1 MSPICYNYVCFT
13 KNNYHEKQLLNLNS
27 HDAYTAL
34 GYAAG
39 RFKVTVESS
48 QVHTRL
54 ATFRQNCGRFKT
66 ETPVGIWFMR
76 AHNDENKPMLLI
88 LAVGDEL
95 LNAVAVSPEEVELTR
110 ATEIRLNNECYT
122 LQKDGDKISYALK
135 EA

>member
-1 MSPICYNYVCFT
+1 M
-13 KNNYHEKQLLNLNS
+13 KKQLLNLNS

-66 ETPVGIWFMR
+66 ETPVGVWFMR
-76 AHNDENKPMLLI
+76 AHNDEN
-88 LAVGDEL
+88 
-95 LNAVAVSPEEVELTR
+95 

>member
-1 MSPICYNYVCFT
+1 M
-13 KNNYHEKQLLNLNS
+13 KKQLLNLNS

-39 RFKVTVESS
+39 RFKVTVRSS

-95 LNAVAVSPEEVELTR
+95 LNAVAILLPKKW
-110 ATEIRLNNECYT
+110 N
-122 LQKDGDKISYALK
+122 
-135 EA
+135 

>member
-1 MSPICYNYVCFT
+1 M
-13 KNNYHEKQLLNLNS
+13 KKQLLNLNS

-76 AHNDENKPMLLI
+76 AHNDETDAADSRGRRRTAQRRCRLSRRSGINPRNGDSFKQRI
-88 LAVGDEL
+88 LYIAK
-95 LNAVAVSPEEVELTR
+95 R
-110 ATEIRLNNECYT
+110 R
-122 LQKDGDKISYALK
+122 
-135 EA
+135 